1 MNRKDIIIILLSV
14 LITLTTGC
22 RKEDKYIP
30 STDTDV
36 TDPTSSGDYAGFF
49 LLNEGNMG
57 NNKAT
62 LDYFDY
68 ATGKYS
74 RNIYAERNPSVA
86 LELGDVGNDLKIR
99 GGKIYAVINCSNF
112 IEVMNLDDAVHITE
126 IAIPNCRYITF
137 DGGYAYVTSYAG
149 PIAPDPSYRKG
160 YVAKIDTLT
169 LSVTDTCTVG
179 YQPEEAV
186 VASGKLYVA
195 NSGGYMAPEYDNRVS
210 VIDLESFKVVKSVEV
225 ADNLHRM
232 VYDGKRYIYISSRGD
247 YKGSESSTYI
257 LDTHTDQVSEIPYL
271 PNSNMILAGDSLW
284 IISNEWSNLTQTDE
298 ISYAIYDTRLCRV
311 VTRHFITDGTEEDI
325 TVPFGIA
332 VNREQK
338 EFYITDAK
346 DYVTPGKL
354 HCYSI
359 DGKRKWSVTTGDI
372 PAHFAFTHKQLISK
386 DK

>member
-1 MNRKDIIIILLSV
+1 M
-14 LITLTTGC
+14 
-22 RKEDKYIP
+22 
-30 STDTDV
+30 
-36 TDPTSSGDYAGFF
+36 
-49 LLNEGNMG
+49 
-57 NNKAT
+57 
-62 LDYFDY
+62 
-68 ATGKYS
+68 
-74 RNIYAERNPSVA
+74 
-86 LELGDVGNDLKIR
+86 
-99 GGKIYAVINCSNF
+99 
-112 IEVMNLDDAVHITE
+112 
-126 IAIPNCRYITF
+126 
-137 DGGYAYVTSYAG
+137 
-149 PIAPDPSYRKG
+149 
-160 YVAKIDTLT
+160 
-169 LSVTDTCTVG
+169 
-179 YQPEEAV
+179 

-195 NSGGYMAPEYDNRVS
+195 NSGGYMAPKYDNRVS
-210 VIDLESFKVVKSVEV
+210 VIDLESFEVVRSIEV

-271 PNSNMILAGDSLW
+271 PNSNMTLAGDSLW
-284 IISNEWSNLTQTDE
+284 VISNEWSNLTQTDE

-311 VTRHFITDGTEEDI
+311 VTRHFITDNTEGEI

-372 PAHFAFTHKQLISK
+372 PAHFAFTHKQLISI